1 MSFPNQDYL
10 AMLKAKPQVYPQM
23 QPTPQ
28 TQMIYPNPQYMQPCI
43 NYMPQYFMMQQ
54 LQQMQQMQQIPPM
67 ASMGALRMPLMPS
80 QTQIQPLSQMVMPFP
95 IQPPIPAQPKTDQN
109 LPVQVKGT
117 KVKLNLKMIKD
128 IPQEEDSVLD
138 YDEIKKQSG
147 DRQFINLKRKRRLLD
162 QQDAP
167 LMQTRRRSE
176 QSQYLEIREMLNV
189 DDKDMTLIM
198 EAYPDTKSLLQEL
211 RNGNLKQEIE
221 DLLLK

>member
-1 MSFPNQDYL
+1 
-10 AMLKAKPQVYPQM
+10 
-23 QPTPQ
+23 
-28 TQMIYPNPQYMQPCI
+28 
-43 NYMPQYFMMQQ
+43 
-54 LQQMQQMQQIPPM
+54 
-67 ASMGALRMPLMPS
+67 MPLVPP
-80 QTQIQPLSQMVMPFP
+80 QPQIQPLPQMVMPLP

-176 QSQYLEIREMLNV
+176 QSQCKRMAKQLDLEIREMLNV